1 MTQKTQ
7 HITER
12 KHMVLFNNDPRLID
26 VASSRKAAEKQ
37 RDDIEWEFGIDDP
50 RLTELSKNIQRWKQL
65 EAKGEIVEPNF

>member
-50 RLTELSKNIQRWKQL
+50 RLAELSKNIQRWKQL

>member
-1 MTQKTQ
+1 M
-7 HITER
+7 I
-12 KHMVLFNNDPRLID
+12 LFNNDPRLID

-50 RLTELSKNIQRWKQL
+50 RLAELSKNIQLWKQL